1 MVESADE
8 ARLLIYSQ
16 DGLGLSH
23 QRRTTQI
30 ASEFLRA
37 CAGASVLTV
46 SDSPLGRFFA
56 PSGAH
61 DYLKLPS
68 LRKAGPG
75 LWRPLALESPFDDVL
90 ALRRELIRVAVQ
102 RFRPDILL
110 VDHHMPNGVM
120 GELVPALEAIRDRP
134 ARVVLGLRDILDAP
148 ETVQRR
154 WRLEGAFEAI
164 ERHYDDVLVFGSREV
179 YDVAAEYGWP
189 ETAARRLTY
198 CGYVG
203 AAPSPTAAAEIRR
216 IYLREGTGPLVLVLG
231 GGGADAY
238 PLFDALLRSVPA
250 LLSRQ
255 RCTFVLVTGP
265 FLPKTERLRLLSRA
279 RDLPVHILTRVDD
292 SMPYVGAADLVV
304 AMAGYNTAVEILSH
318 ETPALLVPR
327 SGPSA
332 EQQLRARS
340 FAERGWVHW
349 LPPDQLTVQALAAAI
364 ATILAGSVPTPA
376 GAPDLHGRE
385 VVVERL
391 LAGLRHVEQATGA
404 TSSGVPADSTAESGG
419 PAGGTP
425 ASTTP
430 ANEVPLSAPI
440 GGSTESRLVEG

>member
-1 MVESADE
+1 MVQSADE

-16 DGLGLSH
+16 DGLGLGH
-23 QRRTTQI
+23 QRRTTHV
-30 ASEFLRA
+30 ANEFLRA
-37 CAGASVLTV
+37 HPGASVLTV

-56 PSGAH
+56 SSGTH

-68 LRKAGPG
+68 LRRAGPG
-75 LWRPLALESPFDDVL
+75 LWRPLSLASPFDDVL
-90 ALRRELIRVAVQ
+90 ALRRDLIRVAAQ

-110 VDHHMPNGVM
+110 VDHHMPNGLM
-120 GELVPALEAIRDRP
+120 GELLPALEAVRTTP

-179 YDVAAEYGWP
+179 YDLAAEYDWP
-189 ETAARRLTY
+189 EVAARRLRY

-203 AAPSPTAAAEIRR
+203 AAPSPTSAAEIRR
-216 IYLREGTGPLVLVLG
+216 IYLREETGPLVLALG

-250 LLSRQ
+250 LLARR
-255 RCTFVLVTGP
+255 RCTFVLITGP
-265 FLPKTERLRLLSRA
+265 LLPKAERLRLLSRA
-279 RDLPVHILTRVDD
+279 RDLPVHVLTRVDD
-292 SMPYVGAADLVV
+292 ATPYVGAADLVV
-304 AMAGYNTAVEILSH
+304 AMAGYNTAVEILSQQ
-318 ETPALLVPR
+318 TPALLVPR

-332 EQQLRARS
+332 EQQMRARS

-349 LPPDQLTVQALAAAI
+349 LPPDQLAAQALAAAA
-364 ATILAGSVPTPA
+364 ATILAGSAPTPA
-376 GAPDLHGRE
+376 SAPDLGGRE

-391 LAGLRHVEQATGA
+391 RSGLGHVRQAAGA
-404 TSSGVPADSTAESGG
+404 
-419 PAGGTP
+419 
-425 ASTTP
+425 
-430 ANEVPLSAPI
+430 
-440 GGSTESRLVEG
+440 LVEG